1 MVSLAGMDL
10 GYGSQVQL
18 VRTNYLYVAAE
29 SAKGGT
35 NAQQATFLQLFN
47 QTLNKNQTGG
57 GLHPLTCDYLISEVA
72 GSGANEPTVL
82 GASATGLALPLMG
95 PSKASLADQSGLSGS
110 GFEHA
115 SSEADQGSSANG
127 HILAILASSVV
138 DITIS
143 VSSSVATIDSAAAL
157 DTLIGTGGTAGAL
170 TSALMAQ
177 TVDEAVDGGVAS
189 GNALA
194 AFVPMGDLHTDLTAA
209 AATGAVHVDETPT
222 SPVFKGNAAGTTA
235 SDLGSITGVNAAD
248 NIFVITLIGLVKA
261 Y

>member
-47 QTLNKNQTGG
+47 TELNKATTNNR
-57 GLHPLTCDYLISEVA
+57 HPLTCDYIISEVA
-72 GSGANEPTVL
+72 GSGNAEPTVL
-82 GASATGLALPLMG
+82 GQSAAGLALPLMG
-95 PSKASLADQSGLSGS
+95 PSKASLAQQSELSARGGHTDS
-110 GFEHA
+110 Q
-115 SSEADQGSSANG
+115 ADQGSSANG

-138 DITIS
+138 DVTL
-143 VSSSVATIDSAAAL
+143 SAAGAIVSAAKL
-157 DTLIGTGGTAGAL
+157 DTLIGTGGSAGHL

-177 TVDEAVDGGVAS
+177 TVDAAVDGGVAS

-209 AATGAVHVDETPT
+209 AATGAIHMDETPT
-222 SPVFKGNAAGTTA
+222 SPIFKGNAAGTTP
-235 SDLGSITGVNAAD
+235 SDLSGITDIDAAD
-248 NIFVITLIGLVKA
+248 QLFIITLFGLVKI

>member
-18 VRTNYLYVAAE
+18 VRTNYLYVASEA
-29 SAKGGT
+29 SKGGT

-47 QTLNKNQTGG
+47 TELNKATTNSR
-57 GLHPLTCDYLISEVA
+57 HPLTCDYIISEVA

-82 GASATGLALPLMG
+82 GQSATGLALPLMG
-95 PSKASLADQSGLSGS
+95 PSKASLADQAGLSGT

-138 DITIS
+138 DVT
-143 VSSSVATIDSAAAL
+143 VGATGAIVSAAAL
-157 DTLIGTGGTAGAL
+157 DTLIGTGGSAGHL

-177 TVDEAVDGGVAS
+177 TVDAAVDGGVAS

-209 AATGAVHVDETPT
+209 AATGAVHMDETPT
-222 SPVFKGNAAGTTA
+222 SPVFKGNAAGTTP
-235 SDLGSITGVNAAD
+235 SDLSGVTDIDAAD
-248 NIFVITLIGLVKA
+248 QLFIITLFGLVKT